1 MNLSALF
8 KRILLVLATILAGVT
23 ALAQVTTSSMVG
35 RVVDEN
41 DEPLAGTAV
50 IAVHQ
55 PTGSQYYA
63 VTNGDGRFFI
73 NGMHV
78 GGPYKVEVSFLGM
91 ATVEYNDVVLKLGE
105 AYEINPV
112 MKSVNELNAVTVVG
126 EKPFNASIT
135 GAGSSFNLE
144 QVEAMP
150 TISRSVYD
158 VVKFT
163 PQASVNKNGGI
174 SFSGSNN
181 RYNSFQIDGAVTND
195 SFGLAASGTNGGQT
209 GANPIS
215 LDAIEEVQVVI
226 APFDVRQSG
235 FTGGAIN
242 AITKSGTN
250 QIKGSF
256 YSHFFNQ
263 DLIGTTAGSPEQM
276 KDNWNLTERQKYENE
291 LYQTYGFTLGAPI
304 IKNKLFL
311 FTSAEYF
318 SKTYPNAYSPAL
330 GSYENRPLSKDVIW
344 NNVNYGN
351 VFNTAMADA
360 MLEKYKTTYGPD
372 TDFSES
378 YGQHQVKD
386 RSINVLAR
394 LDWNIDDANKLML
407 RYQFADAYAD
417 KYSAGRASYNFNNSS
432 YLQANRTN
440 TFVAELNSRLS
451 DVVSNELRATAVL
464 VRDHREPP
472 YQGATMYIR
481 DKITF
486 NLGTEYSSGANSMA
500 SDTYT
505 LTDNLTIFAGKHNIT
520 LGTHNEFFTF
530 NNVFLQYA
538 NGEYTFATVADFFD
552 DNYSQYDY
560 KYADPFYT
568 GGETRWA
575 APTYALE
582 LGAYVQDEWKP
593 TRNFTLT
600 YGLRVDAPMLLNKPT
615 SNDEFNATS
624 FARGNNEYVGVVPK
638 VQPLFSPRVGF
649 RVYVDD
655 AHRSL
660 VRGGAGLFTGRV
672 PFVWLSNAYNNT
684 GIETKSVTSK
694 AAGLPLTSNPYQDII
709 KTGIITGTT
718 SGATIN
724 TLNENFKYPQVFRA
738 NLGFD
743 QDFGA
748 GWKLTLDAIFSKTL
762 NNVFFENLA
771 ISADQVVYGAGA
783 EAASLNP
790 LSVAPYYHTNSSAY
804 SYIVALKNTNKGYTY
819 SLSAKVDKHFQWGL
833 DLMASYTFGHSFSVN
848 DGTSSV
854 AYSNWKYN
862 YSVDTNSP
870 DELSYSFFDK
880 PHHVSAVASYTSP
893 RYWIFQTHVSL
904 TYQGSSGQRY
914 AYTMREGSDD
924 FNNDGQ
930 NGNSLIYI
938 PTQGELV
945 QMSWTDAASAAKF
958 ENFIRGDEYLS
969 SHRGEWSRRYAG
981 IAPFEHHF
989 DFQLMQDIYYDVRHG
1004 RKVQLIAN
1012 LINASNLLNRA
1023 WGMYYSSTYNR
1034 SILQLDAMSKGADG
1048 NMTPTYSFYDDNR
1061 LGLNDFQSRWRCQL
1075 GVRVTF

>member
-1 MNLSALF
+1 MNQLLKL
-8 KRILLVLATILAGVT
+8 KRSLVVLLTMLLGVT
-23 ALAQVTTSSMVG
+23 AFAQVTTSSMVG
-35 RVVDEN
+35 RVVDEEN
-41 DEPLAGTAV
+41 EPLAGTAI

-55 PTGSQYYA
+55 PTGTQYYA
-63 VTNGDGRFFI
+63 VTNNDGRFFI

-91 ATVEYNDVVLKLGE
+91 ATVLYDDIVLKLGE
-105 AYEINPV
+105 AYEIYPV

-135 GAGSSFNLE
+135 GAGSSFNLQ
-144 QVEAMP
+144 QVESMP

-163 PQASVNKNGGI
+163 PQASLNKNGGI

-181 RYNSFQIDGAVTND
+181 RYNSFQIDGAVAND

-215 LDAIEEVQVVI
+215 FDAIEEVQVVI

-250 QIKGSF
+250 QLKGSF
-256 YSHFFNQ
+256 YSHFFNE
-263 DLIGTTAGSPEQM
+263 DLIGTTPGSTEQM
-276 KDNWNLTERQKYENE
+276 MEQWNLSERKKYEHE
-291 LYQTYGFTLGAPI
+291 LYQTYGFTIGAPI

-330 GSYENRPLSKDVIW
+330 GSYENRPLSKPVVYNGVQLGDI
-344 NNVNYGN
+344 
-351 VFNTAMADA
+351 FNTAMADA
-360 MLEKYKTTYGPD
+360 ILEKYKSTYRPD
-372 TDFSES
+372 ADFSES

-386 RSINVLAR
+386 RSINFLAR
-394 LDWNIDDANKLML
+394 LDWNINDANKLMF
-407 RYQFADAYAD
+407 RYQFADAYSD
-417 KYSAGRASYNFNNSS
+417 KYGSGRNTYYFNNSS

-451 DVVSNELRATAVL
+451 DLLSNELRATAVL

-486 NLGTEYSSGANSMA
+486 DLGTEYSSGANSMA

-505 LTDNLTIFAGKHNIT
+505 LTDNLSIFAGKHNIT
-520 LGTHNEFFTF
+520 IGTHNEFFKF

-538 NGEYTFATVADFFD
+538 NGEYTFASLADFFE
-552 DNYSQYDY
+552 DNYNKYDY
-560 KYADPFYT
+560 KYADPFFT
-568 GGETRWA
+568 GGALRWA
-575 APTYALE
+575 ATTYALE
-582 LGAYVQDEWKP
+582 LGAYAQDEWKP

-600 YGLRVDAPMLLNKPT
+600 YGVRVDVPMLLNKPT
-615 SNDEFNATS
+615 ANDEFNATE
-624 FARGNNEYVGVVPK
+624 FARNNGEYVGVVPK
-638 VQPLFSPRVGF
+638 ARPLFSPRVGF
-649 RVYVDD
+649 RLFIDD
-655 AHRSL
+655 AHKSL
-660 VRGGAGLFTGRV
+660 LRGGAGIFTGRV

-684 GIETKSVTSK
+684 GIETKSVTTSM
-694 AAGLPLTSNPYQDII
+694 AGLPLTSNPYTDII
-709 KTGIITGTT
+709 KPGIISGTT
-718 SGATIN
+718 AGATIN
-724 TLNENFKYPQVFRA
+724 TMNENFKYPQVFRA

-743 QDFGA
+743 QDFGL
-748 GWKLTLDAIFSKTL
+748 GWKLTLDAIFSKTM
-762 NNVFFENLA
+762 NNVFFQNLA
-771 ISADQVVYGAGA
+771 IRSDHSVYGVNAAAGA
-783 EAASLNP
+783 ANP
-790 LSVAPYYHTNSSAY
+790 NSVAPYYTTVSSAY
-804 SYIVALKNTNKGYTY
+804 ANIVALTTTAKGYTY
-819 SLSAKVDKHFQWGL
+819 SLSAKVDKHFNWGL

-862 YSVDTNSP
+862 YSVDSNSP
-870 DELSYSFFDK
+870 DELSYSFFDR
-880 PHHVSAVASYTSP
+880 PHHVNAVASYVSP
-893 RYWIFQTHVSL
+893 MYGRFRTHVTL
-904 TYQGSSGQRY
+904 TYQGDSGTRF
-914 AYTMREGSDD
+914 AYTMRESNED
-924 FNNDGQ
+924 FNGDGQ
-930 NGNSLIYI
+930 FGNSLMYI
-938 PTQGELV
+938 PTHDELV
-945 QMSWTDAASAAKF
+945 QMNWTNAESAAKF
-958 ENFIRGDEYLS
+958 ENFIRQDEYLS

-989 DFQLMQDIYYDVRHG
+989 DFQITEDFYYDKKHG

-1034 SILQLDAMSKGADG
+1034 SILQLDAMTKDAQG
-1048 NMTPTYSFYDDNR
+1048 NMTPTYSFYDDNKI
-1061 LGLNDFQSRWRCQL
+1061 GLSDFNSRWRCQL